1 MATMTHFET
10 VERDLAQG
18 DQPRLFARHQY
29 LIKIKGQAEVPEGRR
44 IVGTQTNREAVVQHR
59 RNWVHGYRGGIAL

>member
-1 MATMTHFET
+1 MATMTHLEA

-29 LIKIKGQAEVPEGRR
+29 LIKIKGQAKVPEGRR
-44 IVGTQTNREAVVQHR
+44 IVGAQTNREAVV
-59 RNWVHGYRGGIAL
+59 